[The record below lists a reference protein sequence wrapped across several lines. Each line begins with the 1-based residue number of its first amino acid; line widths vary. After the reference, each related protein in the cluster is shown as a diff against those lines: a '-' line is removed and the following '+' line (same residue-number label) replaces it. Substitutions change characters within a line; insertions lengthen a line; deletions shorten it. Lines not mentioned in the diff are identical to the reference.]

1 MPKIEKYKW
10 DILSY
15 FQTMWLYVEKRQKN
29 IWHENSNCDNFGDFQ
44 PLWQGYFCRIALK
57 VKLVS
62 FFLSTLTSQ
71 QMVKRRR
78 EITVDSSWCPVIW
91 TQKNCI
97 MRTTTEDSWII
108 SKSVC
113 KKFCI
118 INANWARYR
127 KSTVIM
133 INHFYQAGEMT
144 KLDQLRMSR
153 LSFWRENSNI
163 ST

>member
-1 MPKIEKYKW
+1 M
-10 DILSY
+10 
-15 FQTMWLYVEKRQKN
+15 
-29 IWHENSNCDNFGDFQ
+29 
-44 PLWQGYFCRIALK
+44 
-57 VKLVS
+57 KLVS

-163 ST
+163 STYTQQINNIPIRSRCLKITEKVSLRAKRATYILSGQKYIKNAKNYSFGEF